1 MDPVSHN
8 LSDCP
13 PTSATLPE
21 IGNFSQVTFD
31 RVRKFH
37 EPGTDVT
44 CYFTLSHLFQPRKND
59 WLGIFK
65 VGWKT
70 TREYFTFMWTP
81 APSEDGNAEKQI
93 QFKAYYLPKD
103 KEDYYQFCYVDQD
116 GVVRGASIPFQFC
129 REMEEME
136 EEEDILVVTTEEEA
150 RKTKEQSKKLV
161 EEKLELKAKVLALEG
176 DLSRLQDQ
184 VSSLQKDRAYHTGKV
199 EALHAKLLASEE
211 HHRRLEQENKV
222 ELEKQAPVSEQLQR
236 VTEENEQLHS
246 SLAAQKQGVL
256 DMEQRLAQAQE
267 QQQSAQERA
276 LALQQQLAQ
285 QQKENL
291 LLLRRLETGNHSVIV
306 RSMELDDLRA
316 ECQRKKEE
324 IDELHS
330 LLSEKQLSAPGS
342 QNTQLYFP
350 NPYREHRPSYPDSEE
365 HQGPGSSSSGSSRSP
380 GTRECPQCGQLFPER
395 DLQVFNDHL
404 LCHELDSDAPPLSR
418 P

>member
-316 ECQRKKEE
+316 ECQN
-324 IDELHS
+324 ID
-330 LLSEKQLSAPGS
+330 PV
-342 QNTQLYFP
+342 TP
-350 NPYREHRPSYPDSEE
+350 TVR
-365 HQGPGSSSSGSSRSP
+365 
-380 GTRECPQCGQLFPER
+380 
-395 DLQVFNDHL
+395 
-404 LCHELDSDAPPLSR
+404 
-418 P
+418 